1 MQTADDIAAEDRVEV
16 KDSRIVFCESTFGKL
31 LSFWG
36 WGWGLNFPTG

>member
-31 LSFWG
+31 SSFMWG
-36 WGWGLNFPTG
+36 GGG